1 MKVALITTAPKFIE
15 GLRLEEE
22 AKALGYDFT
31 TVNVGHSSYILEK
44 GKLVLIAE
52 TCKNLKQGN
61 FKKEII
67 DLKQYD
73 TILMQRMFK
82 CIKEISPIIKDAR
95 KNGVRVFDNNLTK
108 HNYVINKVVDEV
120 KLGVA
125 GILTPKTIHSRDFE
139 SLPILA
145 EKIGYPIIFKNT
157 NKGKGVGV
165 YKFDSKDQLT
175 TKIKELESLG
185 KKASGFLIQQLIN
198 YKHDL
203 RVLVVGDSIFTMER
217 IPKQGE
223 FRANFSLGG
232 SVKPFSLNE
241 EIKQFAIKAIR
252 AVGLNIAGVDVLIDD
267 QGTNYI
273 LEVNHTPGFVGMEKA
288 LGENIGKKIIQFS
301 VENAY

>member
-22 AKALGYDFT
+22 AKALGYGFT
-31 TVNVGHSSYILEK
+31 TINVGHSSFILEK

-52 TCKNLKQGN
+52 TCNDLKQGN

-73 TILMQRMFK
+73 TIMMQRMFK
-82 CIKEISPIIKDAR
+82 FIKEISPIIEDAR
-95 KNGVRVFDNNLTK
+95 KNGVRVFDNNLTD
-108 HNYVINKVVDEV
+108 HHYVINKVVDEI

-125 GILTPKTIHSRDFE
+125 GILTPKTIHSRGFE
-139 SLPILA
+139 NLPILA
-145 EKIGYPIIFKNT
+145 EKIGYPLIFKNT
-157 NKGKGVGV
+157 NRGKGIGV

-175 TKIKELESLG
+175 AKIKELEGLN
-185 KKASGFLIQQLIN
+185 KKARGFLVQQLIN

-203 RVLVVGDSIFTMER
+203 RVLVVGDSFFTMER

-232 SVKPFSLNE
+232 SVRPFNLNE
-241 EIKQFAIKAIR
+241 ETKQLATKAVR
-252 AVGLNIAGVDVLIDD
+252 AFGLSIAGVDVLIDD

-301 VENAY
+301 IEKAS